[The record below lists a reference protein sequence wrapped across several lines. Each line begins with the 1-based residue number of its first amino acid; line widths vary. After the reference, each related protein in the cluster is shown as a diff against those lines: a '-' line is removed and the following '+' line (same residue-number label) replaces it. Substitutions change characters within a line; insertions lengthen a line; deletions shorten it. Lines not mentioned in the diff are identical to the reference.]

1 MTQGIVHGSRQ
12 ASHSTLIYTLELIL
26 CSTIC
31 MEIYLVSISGVL
43 TLLFRD
49 VRKLSTPLA
58 RSLLSGRFIIYFTNA
73 YWIGKSL
80 QVCKCNRFP

>member
-1 MTQGIVHGSRQ
+1 
-12 ASHSTLIYTLELIL
+12 
-26 CSTIC
+26 

-58 RSLLSGRFIIYFTNA
+58 RSLLSGRFIIYFTNV

-80 QVCKCNRFP
+80 QVCKCNGFP

>member
-1 MTQGIVHGSRQ
+1 
-12 ASHSTLIYTLELIL
+12 
-26 CSTIC
+26 

-58 RSLLSGRFIIYFTNA
+58 RSLLSGRFIIYFTNVTH
-73 YWIGKSL
+73 IGSVKA
-80 QVCKCNRFP
+80 CKCVSAMVFRNVRFSVLAHD